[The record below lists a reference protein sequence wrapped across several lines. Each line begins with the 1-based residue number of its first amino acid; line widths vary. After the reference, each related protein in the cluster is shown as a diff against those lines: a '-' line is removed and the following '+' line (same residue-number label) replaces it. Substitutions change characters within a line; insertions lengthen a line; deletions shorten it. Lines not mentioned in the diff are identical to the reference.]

1 MSTQLLENFPPSQFL
16 FLKILQ
22 MLSNMEDL
30 ECWGGKAYP
39 IAKLVLL
46 AFY

>member
-1 MSTQLLENFPPSQFL
+1 MSTQFLENFLPSQFL

-22 MLSNMEDL
+22 TLNNVEDH
-30 ECWGGKAYP
+30 EYWGGQAYL